1 MIVQVDTGMIQCQRG
16 MGDARGMAI
25 RVQSGWFCKPPGQRF
40 DVRGVTRE
48 GNTTMNYKRVAGV
61 VGGVAAGAAV
71 VGSEIAKAQ
80 DDLGAQISGS
90 VGSSVSGISTSSG
103 GSASGGTQVEHNEVH
118 LGEQEGLA
126 ISDASGGNHNIS
138 FVS

>member
-1 MIVQVDTGMIQCQRG
+1 MVLQT
-16 MGDARGMAI
+16 ARTVFA
-25 RVQSGWFCKPPGQRF
+25 
-40 DVRGVTRE
+40 VRGVTRE

-61 VGGVAAGAAV
+61 VGGAAAGAAV
-71 VGSEIAKAQ
+71 VGTEIAMAQ
-80 DDLGAQISGS
+80 DDLGSSIAGS

-103 GSASGGTQVEHNEVH
+103 GSASGGMQVEHNEIH
-118 LGEQEGLA
+118 LGESEGLA